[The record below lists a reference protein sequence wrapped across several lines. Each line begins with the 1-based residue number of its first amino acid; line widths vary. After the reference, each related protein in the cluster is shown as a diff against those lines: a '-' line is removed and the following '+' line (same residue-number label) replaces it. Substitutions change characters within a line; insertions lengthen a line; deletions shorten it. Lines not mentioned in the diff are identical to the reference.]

1 MQQEYAGGRTRS
13 EHGLFNC
20 SISKILL
27 HFPMENVQKILAR
40 LHKSPIAVFGDFYL
54 DEYIHG
60 EIEKIADDGPVPIVQ
75 SNRRSWQPAA
85 AAYVS
90 MLLANLGAAV
100 YAFGRVGRDL
110 HGQALLRELE
120 QRGINCDGLYH
131 DADYVTPSRLRIS
144 VQGPHYPE
152 REVMRVSSGG
162 SHPASMPTLSHL
174 TQQASLLLKSCQA
187 LVVIDKES
195 GLVGPDTIR
204 MMRELAAQAICI
216 GDSERH
222 VPLFKN
228 FDAVIVNEAEAALAL
243 QDAGYAP
250 DSGDRLRGTL
260 QCRLLYVSHG
270 AAGMSVHQEAQP
282 AQFAATE
289 VMQVYDVVGAGEA
302 VVAAVTAGMVA
313 NASPLDVAGL
323 ANLTAGVAVAKPGLA
338 EISREELLAFA
349 LRKSAELEAQK
360 VVSLADLKQIV
371 IAAHKQGKKV
381 VWTNGCFDIM
391 HVGHILYLEKA
402 RRLGDLLIVGLNSD
416 ASVRSGKGPSRPIVE
431 EKQRA
436 KLMSALSCVDYI
448 TVFDEQSP
456 VGIIELLQPDVYAK
470 GGDYSLASLNQDERR
485 IVEAYGGRIELLP
498 GVPGMSTSH
507 LIDKILKT
515 YQ

>member
-1 MQQEYAGGRTRS
+1 
-13 EHGLFNC
+13 
-20 SISKILL
+20 
-27 HFPMENVQKILAR
+27 
-40 LHKSPIAVFGDFYL
+40 
-54 DEYIHG
+54 
-60 EIEKIADDGPVPIVQ
+60 
-75 SNRRSWQPAA
+75 
-85 AAYVS
+85 
-90 MLLANLGAAV
+90 
-100 YAFGRVGRDL
+100 
-110 HGQALLRELE
+110 
-120 QRGINCDGLYH
+120 
-131 DADYVTPSRLRIS
+131 
-144 VQGPHYPE
+144 
-152 REVMRVSSGG
+152 
-162 SHPASMPTLSHL
+162 
-174 TQQASLLLKSCQA
+174 
-187 LVVIDKES
+187 
-195 GLVGPDTIR
+195 
-204 MMRELAAQAICI
+204 
-216 GDSERH
+216 
-222 VPLFKN
+222 
-228 FDAVIVNEAEAALAL
+228 
-243 QDAGYAP
+243 
-250 DSGDRLRGTL
+250 
-260 QCRLLYVSHG
+260 
-270 AAGMSVHQEAQP
+270 
-282 AQFAATE
+282 
-289 VMQVYDVVGAGEA
+289 
-302 VVAAVTAGMVA
+302 MVA